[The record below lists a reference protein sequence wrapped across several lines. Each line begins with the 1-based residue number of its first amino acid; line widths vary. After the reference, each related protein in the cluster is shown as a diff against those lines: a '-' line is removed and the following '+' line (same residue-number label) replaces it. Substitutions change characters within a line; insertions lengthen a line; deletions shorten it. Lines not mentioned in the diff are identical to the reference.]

1 MATTAPNLHSLS
13 STFTLSNRSSNVSAT
28 SFSFQIPRKTPQIS
42 CLSSKK
48 PSFLHPT
55 HLTTAA
61 SCTQTGFNVLV
72 LRSRQSHGAH
82 ALMVLLGIE
91 LSLNYI
97 QDAVSPMKKP
107 GFGRNLM
114 VAQATEAVAPTT
126 EEAAASQPKT
136 SKKNKKVKY
145 PRRVLDVYQILQV
158 PIITEAAIKNIADEN
173 SLMFT
178 VDVRADKKMIRDAVC
193 NFFGVKVRKINTLIR
208 PDGTKKAYVM
218 LSKEYNASDLA
229 KKIGIFP
236 SSS

>member
-1 MATTAPNLHSLS
+1 MASTAPNLHSLS

-28 SFSFQIPRKTPQIS
+28 SFSFQIPRKTPQFS

-48 PSFLHPT
+48 PAFLHPI

-61 SCTQTGFNVLV
+61 SCTQKGFN
-72 LRSRQSHGAH
+72 
-82 ALMVLLGIE
+82 AL
-91 LSLNYI
+91 
-97 QDAVSPMKKP
+97 DAVSPMKKP

-114 VAQATEAVAPTT
+114 VAQATEAVAPAT

-178 VDVRADKKMIRDAVC
+178 VDVRADKKMIRDAIC